1 MTSASDKE
9 GLSAA
14 ANQQGSSQEGTAET
28 TLKVESVEAVM
39 VQGQAEGNQNGD
51 TYKVARQSFSQIEGE
66 FSDNPPIANLLTS
79 RRFGPLF
86 GAQFFSAFNDNF
98 LKFTLALVVTAT
110 VSQASS
116 ESLNTLGAA
125 IFMLPFLLFS
135 ATGGELADRFDK
147 ARLARFYKL
156 IEIFVAVGAA
166 LGLILGSIPILM
178 VALFMF
184 GVGSALFGPIKYAV
198 LPEQIARTDLPKA
211 NGWVEAATFIA
222 ILLGSLLADYSFAG
236 HHGPSYLTA
245 ILIVAFALLGWV
257 CCCFMP
263 YHGAAKADLKI
274 DKNIIRTTGRLLHE
288 ISRERKLF
296 IVSLMISWFWLVGA
310 VLVPMIPAFGKQLG
324 QFAHSSSFF
333 LAVFAISIAI
343 GSAMAVWASAGRIV
357 LLQSVFGSI
366 VCAIALLDA
375 GFNVKSM
382 GTDQIVHTYG
392 EFLMVPG
399 TIRLMI
405 DLAFTAIGGAFLVVP
420 GFAALQ
426 AWSAPQSR
434 ARVIAANNVLNSGI
448 MVIGAL
454 VIAFV
459 QSGKVFSVQLFSGAS
474 LHSVLIGLSIASFI
488 ASFFMLRY
496 LPTNPFRDFI
506 TILFRAFFRLEVKGL
521 ENLKN
526 AGETPILALNHVSFL
541 DGLLALAITD
551 NTMRAPAFAINSV
564 IARRWWIRPF
574 LKYMNAFPMD
584 PTRPLAARSL
594 IRAVKNGSPLV
605 IFPEGRIT
613 VTGSLMKV
621 YDGAAMV
628 ADRTNA
634 KVVPIKIDGLER
646 TFFSRLSG
654 IAVRRQFFPK
664 VRVTITAPVE
674 LELDPK
680 LKSRAR
686 RHAAGNELYRIM
698 SDLVFAT
705 SGHNGTVLDA
715 LVKAGKDYGMS
726 HDAIEDP
733 MRGLMSY
740 GRMLTAIRALAKPL
754 AKHLAKDSNVGLMMP
769 NSNAAAITFFALQSA
784 GKVPAMMNFSA
795 GLSTLTYATTAAE
808 IKTIVTSRVFLRQ
821 ARLEELAES
830 LKAANIRFVFLEDM
844 AKEIN
849 YLAKITAMVM
859 KTRPLVKN
867 RQHHDP
873 AAILYTSGSEGTPKG
888 VVLSH
893 GNMLSNV
900 AQAAARVD
908 FNSADRLFNVLPMFH
923 SFGLTAGTV
932 LPLTSGVPVYF
943 YPSPL
948 HYRIIPEAIYSSNA
962 TIIFG
967 TDTFLNGYGR
977 NAHPYDFRSIRY
989 CFAGAE
995 PVKSTTREM
1004 MMNKFGIRVLEGYG
1018 VTETSPVLALNTP
1031 MYNKPGTVGKLLP
1044 AITPRLEAVEGVD
1057 NGGRLFV
1064 YGPNVMAGYLRVEKP
1079 GIIEPPVD
1087 GWHDTGDIV
1096 NIDDE
1101 GFVTILGRAKR
1112 FAKVGGEMVSL
1123 SAVEA
1128 MASRAFPGV
1137 MLGVVTL
1144 SDPKKGERIVLI
1156 SEEEQVNRPDLL
1168 KLARAE
1174 GIPELFVPSRIIYGK
1189 LPLLGTGKIDY
1200 PALKKQVEEA

>member
-1 MTSASDKE
+1 MTNNFEKDLKPLENTQNNNDGERTSDRNFSNKNDDATPQQRYLDSAPL
-9 GLSAA
+9 G
-14 ANQQGSSQEGTAET
+14 
-28 TLKVESVEAVM
+28 
-39 VQGQAEGNQNGD
+39 
-51 TYKVARQSFSQIEGE
+51 
-66 FSDNPPIANLLTS
+66 NLLTS

-98 LKFTLALVVTAT
+98 FKFTLTLIITVTLSVTA
-110 VSQASS
+110 SAWLN
-116 ESLNTLGAA
+116 SLAVVVF
-125 IFMLPFLLFS
+125 ILPFLLFS
-135 ATGGELADRFDK
+135 AIGGELADRFDK

-156 IEIFVAVGAA
+156 VEIFIAIVAAIA
-166 LGLILGSIPILM
+166 LIINSI
-178 VALFMF
+178 ALLLLVLFLF

-198 LPEQIARTDLPKA
+198 LPEQIPVTDLPKA
-211 NGWVEAATFIA
+211 NGWVEAATFMA
-222 ILLGSLLADYSFAG
+222 ILTGSLLADYSFAG
-236 HHGPSYLTA
+236 NQTPSYLTA
-245 ILIVAFALLGWV
+245 VLLVIFAILSWV

-263 YHGAAKADLKI
+263 YHGAANADLVI
-274 DKNIIRTTGRLLHE
+274 GKNFIRTTARLL
-288 ISRERKLF
+288 RELSHQRRLF

-310 VLVPMIPAFGKQLG
+310 IIMPMIPTFGRQLG
-324 QFAHSSSFF
+324 SFAHSSSYFF
-333 LAVFAISIAI
+333 AIFVFATAL

-357 LLQSVFGSI
+357 LLQSVFGST
-366 VCAIALLDA
+366 VCSLALIDA
-375 GFNVKSM
+375 GFNVQNM
-382 GTDQIVHTYG
+382 GSDQIVNSYS
-392 EFLMVPG
+392 EFLMVHG
-399 TIRLMI
+399 TIRLSLDM
-405 DLAFTAIGGAFLVVP
+405 AFIAIGGAFLVVP

-426 AWSAPQSR
+426 AWSAPKSR
-434 ARVIAANNVLNSGI
+434 ARIIAANNILNSGI

-454 VIAFV
+454 IIAFIQKGQFFNIV
-459 QSGKVFSVQLFSGAS
+459 LFAGAS
-474 LHSVLIGLSIASFI
+474 LSQVLIGLGIVSCIV
-488 ASFFMLRY
+488 SFFMLHY
-496 LPTNPFRDFI
+496 LPTNPFLDFI

-521 ENLKN
+521 ENLKK
-526 AGETPILALNHVSFL
+526 AGETPILAFNHVSFL
-541 DGLLALAITD
+541 DGLLALALSD
-551 NTMRAPAFAINSV
+551 NTMRPPAVAINSV

-574 LKYMNAFPMD
+574 LKYINAFPMD

-594 IRAVKNGSPLV
+594 IRAVKKGSPLV

-628 ADRTNA
+628 ADQTNA

-654 IAVRRQFFPK
+654 VAVRRQLFPK
-664 VRVTITAPVE
+664 VRVTITEPIQ
-674 LELDPK
+674 LELDPQ

-705 SGHNGTVLDA
+705 SGKTGTIFSA
-715 LVKAGKDYGMS
+715 LVKAGQDYGMN

-733 MRGLMSY
+733 MQGLMSY
-740 GRMLTAIRALAKPL
+740 GRMLTAVRALAKPL
-754 AKHLAKDSNVGLMMP
+754 KQYLRHETNIGFMLP
-769 NSNAAAITFFALQSA
+769 NSNAAAVAFFALQSA

-795 GLSTLTYATTAAE
+795 GFATLKQATLAAN
-808 IKTIVTSRVFLRQ
+808 IKTIITSRVFLRH
-821 ARLEELAES
+821 AALGTIVEKLTAE
-830 LKAANIRFVFLEDM
+830 NIRFLFLEDL
-844 AKEIN
+844 KLDIN
-849 YLAKITAMVM
+849 WVAILSAFIM
-859 KTRPLVKN
+859 KTRPLVET
-867 RQHHDP
+867 RQQHDP
-873 AAILYTSGSEGTPKG
+873 AVILYTSGSEGAPKG
-888 VVLSH
+888 VVLTH
-893 GNMLSNV
+893 VNMLSNV

-908 FNSADRLFNVLPMFH
+908 FNSTDRLFNVLPMFH

-932 LPLTSGVPVYF
+932 LPLISGVPIYF

-995 PVKSTTREM
+995 PVKATTREM
-1004 MMNKFGIRVLEGYG
+1004 MMDKFGIRVLEGYG

-1031 MYNKPGTVGKLLP
+1031 MYNKTGSVGKLLP
-1044 AITPRLEAVEGVD
+1044 AIIPRLEKVEGVE

-1079 GIIEPPVD
+1079 DVIEPPID

-1096 NIDDE
+1096 NIDGE

-1112 FAKVGGEMVSL
+1112 FAKIGGEMISL
-1123 SAVEA
+1123 TAVEA
-1128 MASRAFPGV
+1128 MVARAFPGS
-1137 MLGVVTL
+1137 MLGVVAL
-1144 SDPKKGERIVLI
+1144 NDAKKGERIVLVT
-1156 SEEEQVNRPDLL
+1156 EEEKLTRAELL
-1168 KLARAE
+1168 KHARQE
-1174 GIPELFVPSRIIYGK
+1174 GIPELFVPSRIIYAK

-1200 PALKKQVEEA
+1200 LQLKSMIDEG